1 MTSVETEIDTVRV
14 LVIVEDEP
22 DMRLM
27 IRAILTADRRIEIV
41 GEAASAAEAI
51 EVAKSM
57 DPGLVI
63 LDHSIEGDVMGLD
76 AAPMIK
82 AVAPN
87 AKILLFSAFD
97 LKKEA
102 DAEPAIDAFLGKSDV
117 GRLLE
122 TVQRLLHLAN
132 GGSRPAS

>member
-1 MTSVETEIDTVRV
+1 MTEVDTVRV

-22 DMRLM
+22 DMRMM
-27 IRAILTADRRIEIV
+27 IRAILLADQRIEIV
-41 GEAASAAEAI
+41 GEAASAAEAV
-51 EVAKSM
+51 EVARSM

-63 LDHSIEGDVMGLD
+63 LDHSIEGDVMGLE

-82 AVAPN
+82 QAAPN

-102 DAEPAIDAFLGKSDV
+102 DASPAIDAFLGKSDV
-117 GRLLE
+117 GLLLA
-122 TVQRLLHLAN
+122 TVQWLLDLGN
-132 GGSRPAS
+132 GGGKPQPRA